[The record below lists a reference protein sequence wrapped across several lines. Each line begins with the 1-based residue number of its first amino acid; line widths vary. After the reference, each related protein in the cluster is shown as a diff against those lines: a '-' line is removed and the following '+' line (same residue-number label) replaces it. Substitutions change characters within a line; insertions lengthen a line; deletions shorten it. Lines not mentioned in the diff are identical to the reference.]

1 MIAKIYAICSFLE
14 DYSENDNAPT
24 VSRARVIAEENSI
37 EERFESQVHH
47 KKRTFILLRVL

>member
-1 MIAKIYAICSFLE
+1 MIAEIYAICSFLQ
-14 DYSENDNAPT
+14 DYSENDNAST

-47 KKRTFILLRVL
+47 KKKRLFY